1 MSLRKSPP
9 LTPALLASNRRN
21 AKKSTGPRTAQGK
34 AWSRLNRLRKGG
46 RSQELM
52 DFVMALLCAP
62 PSRMRTTAQLL
73 LDSKP
78 APHRLFVEAAEI
90 GIQADAGI
98 GRELEWIRMHRKQKR
113 GPFFGPS
120 KPECY

>member
-1 MSLRKSPP
+1 MSLRKSPT
-9 LTPALLASNRRN
+9 LTPALLASNRLN

-46 RSQELM
+46 RSQEYM
-52 DFVMALLCAP
+52 DFVSALLFAP
-62 PSRMRTTAQLL
+62 PGRMRETAQLL

-78 APHRLFVEAAEI
+78 APHRSFVEAAEI

-98 GRELEWIRMHRKQKR
+98 GWELEWIRTRRRIK
-113 GPFFGPS
+113 GGGFFRRS
-120 KPECY
+120 KPECH

>member
-1 MSLRKSPP
+1 MSLRKSPT

-34 AWSRLNRLRKGG
+34 AWSRLNRLRKGE

-52 DFVMALLCAP
+52 DLVMALLCAP
-62 PSRMRTTAQLL
+62 PGRMRETAQFL

-78 APHRLFVEAAEI
+78 APHPLFVEAAEV
-90 GIQADAGI
+90 GLQADLGI
-98 GRELEWIRMHRKQKR
+98 GRELEWIRMHRKLKR
-113 GPFFGPS
+113 GDFFRRS
-120 KPECY
+120 KPEYY

>member
-1 MSLRKSPP
+1 MSLRKSPIF
-9 LTPALLASNRRN
+9 TPALLASNRRN

-34 AWSRLNRLRKGG
+34 AWSRLNRLRKGE
-46 RSQELM
+46 RSQELT
-52 DFVMALLCAP
+52 DFVMALLFAP
-62 PSRMRTTAQLL
+62 PGLMRTTAQLL

-98 GRELEWIRMHRKQKR
+98 GRELEW
-113 GPFFGPS
+113 
-120 KPECY
+120 